1 MATVFVFNNVGGG
14 DWNTSANWT
23 PNGVPAAGDTAQITS
38 GGTYT
43 VSTTQN
49 ETIAILETAK
59 SVTLAIGSHTTF
71 DVTNGTGPGANAGA
85 ITVANGAT
93 IELGGTFL
101 NSGSIALNATT
112 SNTALQVDGAALT
125 LSGAGTVA
133 MTDNSLNAIATNG
146 APVLSNAANTIS
158 GAGTIG
164 NGGLTLFNGGKI
176 IGNGAANELILNL
189 DNGFNSGT
197 LEGTTAQGLLIS
209 AFELDQTA
217 NGVVLASGSGAR
229 VHIGD
234 TTVISG
240 GTLKT
245 VGSGAAIDVVN
256 GGGGAL
262 VGVAIASGS
271 LVSVANASLA
281 LFGMITN
288 SGTISVG
295 GGGLLIADET
305 SGTTLTGG
313 GKVTLAGGAIG
324 GNGGAIPAPLT
335 NLNNVIDG
343 DGDIGSFAVPVAL
356 INKGT
361 VNADTALQ
369 LVLHSGPVTNSG
381 IMEATSTGGLVF
393 HVATSNAKT
402 IEALGTNTKVVIA
415 STVTNT
421 PTGLILASGSGAH
434 VDLQGGTLAGGTLQT
449 SGAGA
454 MIDVVSG
461 TNGTLDGSSAGHPL
475 TNKGLFVVSAG
486 ATANIAGT
494 IVNSNTISV
503 GGNGSGGVLR
513 VALGGASL
521 QGNGKVILSDFGSG
535 SIQMVTSSG
544 SGGTLTNVGNT
555 IMGAGTIGGSGT
567 TLINQAAGVI
577 NGNDFSALVLSG
589 TVSNAGVLKSTQIA
603 GGLVIAGTVVNS
615 KTIEALGAGVGL
627 TISGTVSNSKSG
639 VVLASGVGAH
649 VDLDAATVSGG
660 MLQTMGVGAAIQVT
674 SGNTAAISGAGLAM
688 GAVLDVHAGA
698 DLYLS
703 GTIANRGTI
712 SVGDANGGASLLVHG
727 SATLSGGGSV
737 ALASGTVTTDPLASG
752 TLTNIDNKIHGWG
765 QIALVSGANLTLV
778 NKGTVC

>member
-1 MATVFVFNNVGGG
+1 M
-14 DWNTSANWT
+14 
-23 PNGVPAAGDTAQITS
+23 
-38 GGTYT
+38 
-43 VSTTQN
+43 
-49 ETIAILETAK
+49 
-59 SVTLAIGSHTTF
+59 
-71 DVTNGTGPGANAGA
+71 
-85 ITVANGAT
+85 
-93 IELGGTFL
+93 
-101 NSGSIALNATT
+101 
-112 SNTALQVDGAALT
+112 
-125 LSGAGTVA
+125 
-133 MTDNSLNAIATNG
+133 
-146 APVLSNAANTIS
+146 SNAANTIS

-189 DNGFNSGT
+189 LSGFNSGT

-209 AFELDQTA
+209 AFQLNQTA
-217 NGVVLASGSGAR
+217 NGVVLASGAGAR
-229 VHIGD
+229 VHLGD
-234 TTVISG
+234 ATIISG
-240 GTLKT
+240 GMVKT
-245 VGSGAAIDVVN
+245 VGAGAAIDVATGAEGFLQDLTISSGSVVEVD
-256 GGGGAL
+256 GGA
-262 VGVAIASGS
+262 IALG
-271 LVSVANASLA
+271 LLGTIA
-281 LFGMITN
+281 N

-295 GGGLLIADET
+295 AGGVLFVESATPFAL
-305 SGTTLTGG
+305 TLTGG
-313 GKVTLAGGAIG
+313 GKVALAGGQVIG
-324 GNGGAIPAPLT
+324 EPLPSPLT
-335 NLNNVIDG
+335 NINNTIHG
-343 DGDIGSFAVPVAL
+343 FGTFGIPTAGVAL
-356 INKGT
+356 VNKSI
-361 VNADTALQ
+361 VNADTASQ
-369 LVLHSGPVTNSG
+369 MVFNVGSVTNSG
-381 IMEATSTGGLVF
+381 TMEATSTGGLVF
-393 HVATSNAKT
+393 RVATTNAKT
-402 IEALGTNTKVVIA
+402 IEALGTNTLVVISSA
-415 STVTNT
+415 VTNT

-434 VDLQGGTLAGGTLQT
+434 IDLRGGTIAGGTLQT

-461 TNGTLDGSSAGHPL
+461 ANGTLDGSSAGHPL

-494 IVNSNTISV
+494 IVNSSTISV

-521 QGNGKVILSDFGSG
+521 QGTGKVILSDFGNG
-535 SIQMVTSSG
+535 SIQMVTSGG

-752 TLTNIDNKIHGWG
+752 TLTNIDNKIPGWG
-765 QIALVSGANLTLV
+765 QIALLSGANLTLV